1 MGCHCGMGGC
11 VLQDLW
17 CVSYDGVP
25 IGCRGGSRSGLR
37 ASSPFEPVLALTLR
51 LVVPGVPTCGGVVM
65 GFRSDPTISDGVEV
79 MCGRASETG
88 VARLF
93 GKGST
98 VDEIAGWA
106 AGRFVA
112 VAGVLYEQTGSGG
125 LRPCTVDLPA
135 VIVRPVGGDPK
146 VMDTQSFTALYV
158 GFEADDSQI
167 EMFAKLSSEN
177 AALRAQVE
185 VLQVAYDLLN
195 NPPPAVDDREIPDT
209 GAVSGDVSDSQGPDP
224 RPAPGSVP
232 VKKKPGPRPKSTTG
246 N

>member
-1 MGCHCGMGGC
+1 M
-11 VLQDLW
+11 
-17 CVSYDGVP
+17 
-25 IGCRGGSRSGLR
+25 
-37 ASSPFEPVLALTLR
+37 
-51 LVVPGVPTCGGVVM
+51 M

-79 MCGRASETG
+79 LCGRASETG

-195 NPPPAVDDREIPDT
+195 NPPAAVDDREIPDT
-209 GAVSGDVSDSQGPDP
+209 GAVSGDVSDSQGSGP

-232 VKKKPGPRPKSTTG
+232 VPKKPRPKSKFPAG
-246 N
+246 E